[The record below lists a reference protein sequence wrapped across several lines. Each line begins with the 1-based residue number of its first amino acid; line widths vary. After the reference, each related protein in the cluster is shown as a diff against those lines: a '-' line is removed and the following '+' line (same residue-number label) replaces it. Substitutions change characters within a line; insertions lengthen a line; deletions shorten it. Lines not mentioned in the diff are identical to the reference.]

1 MDVTGVS
8 STATQHLPDCPGSLL
23 NAWKTSPNKRCRSL
37 GILSRMIAAD
47 GAQIYSE
54 LSPQRPSVEKQVSP
68 IVQSPPSIVAYQSP
82 PPPQP
87 QALPD
92 ITPMRRGRPTK
103 DSPVVHSPATSR
115 TRAADPSPRIRPIS
129 TDPFSA
135 LDQNTVSLNPDDL
148 ASRFPSVEQFSI
160 LHDSGNKFEFGE
172 GLSPSMPDPGK
183 KDLKTRLTEKLA
195 DDAFASTS
203 PPPAQKAPADPKQY
217 QSISRPVT
225 GHGVTAW
232 PVLLEPQPTRP
243 VMVSTGTMTS
253 PESSSSRSPSPRDY
267 PMVRSKTQ
275 ELAFES
281 QGSAPVTSRLKQQR
295 PATLL
300 DVGRSAT
307 HTPTMT
313 RTPSSS
319 RPSLEYSRSASTL
332 EAGNPNPPPR
342 SASVNSKPRPTSV
355 YIESNL
361 DFLRDLDSA
370 TTQGTG
376 NMPPPSGTFSIQK
389 TTTGQ
394 SISSNYVNIESNVD
408 YLRSMEQESDVKP
421 EKRSMGGNFVAKHV
435 KRASMP
441 SISLPG
447 TKSLLAG
454 KFGDAFRRFERNNTG
469 GSAHDQT
476 QERVPSPERSVM
488 PVITGS
494 QNTSD
499 LDDDWEVSS
508 QDVPPEMKRELEKR
522 RLSQEERRVAAAA
535 AEYKR
540 QLAERDAVG
549 GRPPTASSR
558 NRANSIQNK
567 VKALLSENRVPAPKT
582 AEGYGRFTD
591 IPQKQQ
597 QPVDIKS
604 RTSPTEKPQIDGY
617 IQSHHRGSVSYRAA
631 PTDPM
636 ITIASSR
643 KAAPAPMTL
652 PSALTGSGQPSPR
665 PPPPP
670 KPNKLRIGGTGGGTG
685 GGVSSTAVPSPP
697 TRTVANGGVT
707 EDGVNVSDEDWQK
720 NFAKRYPSLS
730 GLEMVETVVSPGRKV

>member
-1 MDVTGVS
+1 M
-8 STATQHLPDCPGSLL
+8 
-23 NAWKTSPNKRCRSL
+23 
-37 GILSRMIAAD
+37 
-47 GAQIYSE
+47 
-54 LSPQRPSVEKQVSP
+54 SP
-68 IVQSPPSIVAYQSP
+68 ITQSPGIVAYQSP
-82 PPPQP
+82 SPPQP
-87 QALPD
+87 QTLPD

-103 DSPVVHSPATSR
+103 DSPAVHSPATSR
-115 TRAADPSPRIRPIS
+115 TRAADSSPRTRPTS

-135 LDQNTVSLNPDDL
+135 LDQNTSSLNPDDL

-172 GLSPSMPDPGK
+172 GPSQSASDPAK
-183 KDLKTRLTEKLA
+183 KDLSTRLTEKLA
-195 DDAFASTS
+195 DDAFASAS
-203 PPPAQKAPADPKQY
+203 PPAQAPPVDPKQH
-217 QSISRPVT
+217 QSVLRPVT
-225 GHGVTAW
+225 GHEILAW

-253 PESSSSRSPSPRDY
+253 PEPSSSRSPSPRDY

-275 ELAFES
+275 ELAFET
-281 QGSAPVTSRLKQQR
+281 QGSGPAVSRSKQQR
-295 PATLL
+295 PTTLL
-300 DVGRSAT
+300 EVGRSQT
-307 HTPTMT
+307 HTPAMT

-319 RPSLEYSRSASTL
+319 RTSL

-376 NMPPPSGTFSIQK
+376 SLPPSGAFLIQK
-389 TTTGQ
+389 TITGQ
-394 SISSNYVNIESNVD
+394 SMSSQRSVNIESNVD
-408 YLRSMEQESDVKP
+408 YLKAMEQESDVKP
-421 EKRSMGGNFVAKHV
+421 EKRSVSGNFVTKHV

-441 SISLPG
+441 SITLPG
-447 TKSLLAG
+447 TKGLLAG

-469 GSAHDQT
+469 GSTPDHN
-476 QERVPSPERSVM
+476 QENISNTERCMM
-488 PVITGS
+488 PAITGS

-540 QLAERDAVG
+540 QLAERDAG
-549 GRPPTASSR
+549 GRPPTSGSR

-567 VKALLSENRVPAPKT
+567 VKALLSENRVPAPRA

-591 IPQKQQ
+591 APQQQQ
-597 QPVDIKS
+597 QPADIPS
-604 RTSPTEKPQIDGY
+604 RTKLNPVEKPQIDSSY
-617 IQSHHRGSVSYRAA
+617 HRGSTSYRTTLPEPVPALA
-631 PTDPM
+631 T
-636 ITIASSR
+636 SR
-643 KAAPAPMTL
+643 KAVPTPMTV
-652 PSALTGSGQPSPR
+652 PPASAGSGQPSPR

-670 KPNKLRIGGTGGGTG
+670 KPNKLRAGGTGGGIGT
-685 GGVSSTAVPSPP
+685 VAPI
-697 TRTVANGGVT
+697 RTVANGGVT
-707 EDGVNVSDEDWQK
+707 EDGVNVPDEDWQRT
-720 NFAKRYPSLS
+720 FAKRYPSLS
-730 GLEMVETVVSPGRKV
+730 GLEMVESVVGPGRKV

>member
-1 MDVTGVS
+1 MDVARVS
-8 STATQHLPDCPGSLL
+8 SATTQHLSGCPRGLFD
-23 NAWKTSPNKRCRSL
+23 AWKADTNKRR
-37 GILSRMIAAD
+37 GFSRISIRIIVAD
-47 GAQIYSE
+47 SPQIYSD
-54 LSPQRPSVEKQVSP
+54 LSVQGSPAEKQVSP
-68 IVQSPPSIVAYQSP
+68 IAQSPPSIVAYQSP
-82 PPPQP
+82 SSPQP

-103 DSPVVHSPATSR
+103 GGPVVHSPATSQ
-115 TRAADPSPRIRPIS
+115 TRAADLSPRTRPTS

-135 LDQNTVSLNPDDL
+135 LDQNTSSLSPDDL

-172 GLSPSMPDPGK
+172 GPSQSAPDPTK
-183 KDLKTRLTEKLA
+183 KDLSTRLTERLA

-203 PPPAQKAPADPKQY
+203 LPSAQPPPADLKQY
-217 QSISRPVT
+217 QSVSHPVT
-225 GHGVTAW
+225 GHGNSAW

-253 PESSSSRSPSPRDY
+253 PEISSRSPSPRDY

-275 ELAFES
+275 ELAFET
-281 QGSAPVTSRLKQQR
+281 QGSGPAVSRSKQR
-295 PATLL
+295 PTTLL
-300 DVGRSAT
+300 EVGRSQT
-307 HTPTMT
+307 HTPAIT
-313 RTPSSS
+313 RIPSSS
-319 RPSLEYSRSASTL
+319 RTSL

-342 SASVNSKPRPTSV
+342 SASVNSKPRPTSAYV
-355 YIESNL
+355 ESNL

-370 TTQGTG
+370 ATHTQGTS
-376 NMPPPSGTFSIQK
+376 MLPSGAFLIQK

-394 SISSNYVNIESNVD
+394 SMSSQRSVNIESNVD
-408 YLRSMEQESDVKP
+408 YLKAMEHESDVKP
-421 EKRSMGGNFVAKHV
+421 EKRSVSGNFVSKHV

-441 SISLPG
+441 SITLPS
-447 TKSLLAG
+447 TKGLLAG

-469 GSAHDQT
+469 GSTHDHN
-476 QERVPSPERSVM
+476 QESASSPERGVIM

-540 QLAERDAVG
+540 QLAERDAN
-549 GRPPTASSR
+549 GRPLASGSR

-567 VKALLSENRVPAPKT
+567 VKALLSENRLPTPKT

-591 IPQKQQ
+591 APQQPADTPNRTKVNPAEKQQ
-597 QPVDIKS
+597 
-604 RTSPTEKPQIDGY
+604 TDGP
-617 IQSHHRGSVSYRAA
+617 HHRGSISYWAA
-631 PTDPM
+631 PTDP
-636 ITIASSR
+636 TIAAAPSR
-643 KAAPAPMTL
+643 KAAPTPMTV
-652 PSALTGSGQPSPR
+652 PPASTGSGQPSPR

-670 KPNKLRIGGTGGGTG
+670 KPNKLRAGGTGGGIGT
-685 GGVSSTAVPSPP
+685 VALSPP

-707 EDGVNVSDEDWQK
+707 EDGVDVPDEDWQK
-720 NFAKRYPSLS
+720 TFAKRYPSLS
-730 GLEMVETVVSPGRKV
+730 GLEMVETVVGPGRKV